1 MIGNERARGWLRQ
14 SLKSGR
20 VGQTLLFSGPEG
32 VGKRHFALE
41 LGEELL
47 CCDEGGR
54 RRWNAGHHPDLHL
67 YRPSGKGGLHSI
79 QSMRELRDEVA
90 MRPSE
95 SPYSCFIL
103 DDAERMLP
111 TSANALLKTFEEPPP
126 HALLILITSQPEALL
141 PTIRSRC
148 RTLSFTPLSIAE
160 LSTLLLSRSPGL
172 TQERALRLAVEARG
186 SAGRALHLLEHGED
200 VKRQALLAL
209 LARGEV
215 GSYSAVHRLVSELS
229 ELFEA
234 ERKAIEEQM
243 AVKLDDLSAA
253 QREELEK
260 EVEGAV
266 GVAYLREVDR
276 LLEELLGWYRDL
288 DYLRAGGEGRGL
300 FHPDWEAAL
309 RTQPETLSL
318 AKVAGLVR
326 TARGAIELGGR
337 FDAALEALFLQLAQ
351 V

>member
-1 MIGNERARGWLRQ
+1 MIGNERARGWLRR
-14 SLKSGR
+14 LVDSGR

-32 VGKRHFALE
+32 VGKRHFALA

-47 CCDEGGR
+47 CRGEEER

-79 QSMRELRDEVA
+79 QSMRQLRDEVA
-90 MRPSE
+90 MRPNE

-111 TSANALLKTFEEPPP
+111 TSSNALLKTFEEPPP

-148 RTLSFTPLSIAE
+148 RTLSFTPLSLAE
-160 LSTLLLSRSPGL
+160 LSGLLLSRSPGLL

-215 GSYSAVHRLVSELS
+215 GSYCAVHRLVSELS

-266 GVAYLREVDR
+266 GVAYLREIDR
-276 LLEELLGWYRDL
+276 LFEELLGWYRDL
-288 DYLRAGGEGRGL
+288 DYLRAGGESRGL

-309 RTQPETLSL
+309 RTQGETLSL

-337 FDAALEALFLQLAQ
+337 FDAALEALFLQLA
-351 V
+351 